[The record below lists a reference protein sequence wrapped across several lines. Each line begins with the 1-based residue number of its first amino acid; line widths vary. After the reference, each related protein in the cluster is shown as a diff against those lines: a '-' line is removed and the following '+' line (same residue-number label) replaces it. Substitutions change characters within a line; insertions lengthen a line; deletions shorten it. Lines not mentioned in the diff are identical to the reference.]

1 MLQNKTTTVHL
12 PHLHQ
17 VVVDASQAVGGTD
30 VLLPV
35 PLIHQGAVV
44 LRPQPPA
51 EFLTCHEYSLA
62 DLRKETTH
70 PAS

>member
-1 MLQNKTTTVHL
+1 MLQNKTTTV
-12 PHLHQ
+12 HLHQ
-17 VVVDASQAVGGTD
+17 VVVDASQAVRGPD

-35 PLIHQGAVV
+35 PLVHQGTVV
-44 LRPQPPA
+44 LHPQPPA
-51 EFLTCHEYSLA
+51 EFLTCHKHGFA